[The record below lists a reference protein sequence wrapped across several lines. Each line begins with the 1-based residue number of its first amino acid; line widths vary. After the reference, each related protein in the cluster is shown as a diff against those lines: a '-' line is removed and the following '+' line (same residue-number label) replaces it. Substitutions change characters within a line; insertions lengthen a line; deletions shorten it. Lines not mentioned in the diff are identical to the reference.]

1 MRATTLA
8 VVLPAAGAPEQ
19 LVVVESGQNCR
30 VGDIFRDTLWGYR
43 RP

>member
-19 LVVVESGQNCR
+19 LVCEQLPVPSPALEIR
-30 VGDIFRDTLWGYR
+30 VDDPR
-43 RP
+43 